1 MQLRRKACFACKT
14 LGWVDVA
21 SAVCVIARARLGSAC
36 GLLPSRPSSRWAG
49 MRSLPRVK
57 ENDSEGGLLVSSIHY
72 VLDSSAIVHNPE
84 ILAFARTARLEIPA
98 GVLEEIRSREDKW
111 LKKTISGHL
120 RQALDAGVTVLERPV
135 ASTLVRLAGPL
146 SARLSPVDQEIAA
159 AALMHKEYAKQV
171 CVVTTDKGLVSFLEG
186 VGVRSCNPGEFLQE
200 QKSRPPKADE
210 ALMTSAEVV
219 SKTQRQ
225 YLNASFAGGAALAS
239 VVFVAYLNAGWLLNT
254 IPAWGPFLV
263 APALGFGLFAIRQR
277 ARLAY
282 GSAELLVGI
291 GMSAH
296 VVFPPFDYAAVD
308 MKVSLQFIAGLY
320 VIVRGLDNIGV
331 GIKGTKHE
339 GLWNGIFGG

>member
-1 MQLRRKACFACKT
+1 M
-14 LGWVDVA
+14 
-21 SAVCVIARARLGSAC
+21 
-36 GLLPSRPSSRWAG
+36 
-49 MRSLPRVK
+49 
-57 ENDSEGGLLVSSIHY
+57 SSIHY
-72 VLDSSAIVHNPE
+72 VLDSSAIMHNPE

-120 RQALDAGVTVLERPV
+120 RQALDAGVTVLERPI
-135 ASTLVRLAGPL
+135 ASTLVRFAGPL
-146 SARLSPVDQEIAA
+146 SVKLTPVDQEIAA
-159 AALMHKEYAKQV
+159 VALMHKEYAKQV
-171 CVVTTDKGLVSFLEG
+171 CVVTTDRALVSFLEG
-186 VGVRSCNPGEFLQE
+186 VGIRSCNPGEFLQE
-200 QKSRPPKADE
+200 QKKRPPKADE

-219 SKTQRQ
+219 SKGQKR
-225 YLNASFAGGAALAS
+225 YINGSFAGGVALAS
-239 VVFVAYLNAGWLLNT
+239 AGFAAYQNAGWLINT

-263 APALGFGLFAIRQR
+263 APALGASLFAIRQR

-291 GMSAH
+291 GMSTQ
-296 VVFPPFDYAAVD
+296 VVFPPFDYAAFD
-308 MKVSLQFIAGLY
+308 MKQSLQFIAGLY